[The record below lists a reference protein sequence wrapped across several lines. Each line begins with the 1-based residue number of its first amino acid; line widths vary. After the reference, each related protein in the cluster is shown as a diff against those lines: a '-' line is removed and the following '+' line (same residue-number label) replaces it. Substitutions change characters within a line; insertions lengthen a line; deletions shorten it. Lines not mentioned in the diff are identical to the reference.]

1 MHPKFNTDLLATE
14 DDRAA
19 ALRAYPRVAFA
30 LDFPELRAVFA
41 EFDTRAGDAKRRS
54 RRWGV
59 VAVALATFAL
69 MLAAGYKLYEHAD
82 EVVIKTMAMAGA
94 AAGVAS
100 TLIGAFGVMYHRR
113 KERWLSDRL
122 ATERMRQFHFQ
133 HYGAHVGDILK
144 GARDPEAA
152 AAYLAKR
159 SRDFEAMKASLLNRI
174 EPEFRMLIDMEDP
187 GEGVFFPQRSAYDGP
202 LDDVAAEYFGAYE
215 TLRIKRQLDY
225 CNLLLGEH
233 GGWAH
238 APRRQQKIFGALALV
253 CLVAVLL
260 LDILAFGSVIA
271 GASAETSELL
281 KVFAI
286 LTAFVAL
293 SIRTLEEGFQSE
305 SEVVRMSQYRFAL
318 TRVAARFAEAKTA
331 AQKLAQM
338 EALERASYDEMVQ
351 FLRSNSKA
359 EFVM

>member
-1 MHPKFNTDLLATE
+1 
-14 DDRAA
+14 
-19 ALRAYPRVAFA
+19 
-30 LDFPELRAVFA
+30 
-41 EFDTRAGDAKRRS
+41 
-54 RRWGV
+54 
-59 VAVALATFAL
+59 AL
-69 MLAAGYKLYEHAD
+69 MLAAGYKFYEHAD
-82 EVVIKTMAMAGA
+82 EIIIKAMAMAGA

-100 TLIGAFGVMYHRR
+100 TLIGAFGVMYHKR

-133 HYGAHVGDILK
+133 HYAAHTGDILK
-144 GARDPEAA
+144 GARDPDAA
-152 AAYLAKR
+152 KAYLEKR
-159 SRDFEAMKASLLNRI
+159 ARDFEAMKASLLNRI
-174 EPEFRMLIDMEDP
+174 EPEFRMLIDSEDP
-187 GEGVFFPQRSAYDGP
+187 GEGIYFPHRPAFDGP

-215 TLRIKRQLDY
+215 TVRIKRQLDY

-253 CLVAVLL
+253 CLISILG
-260 LDILAFGSVIA
+260 LDILAFGSVIV
-271 GASAETSELL
+271 GAPTDTSEML
-281 KVFAI
+281 KVLAI

-293 SIRTLEEGFQSE
+293 SVRTLEEGFQSE
-305 SEVVRMSQYRFAL
+305 SEVVRLSQYRFAL
-318 TRVAARFAEAKTA
+318 SRVASRFAEARTS